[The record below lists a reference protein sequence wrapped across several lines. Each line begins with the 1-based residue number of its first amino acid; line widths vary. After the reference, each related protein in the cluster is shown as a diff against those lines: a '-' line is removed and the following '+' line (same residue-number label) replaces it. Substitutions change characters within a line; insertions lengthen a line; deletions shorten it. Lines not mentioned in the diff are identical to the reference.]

1 MSRSAAVTRFSPR
14 PKGRCLIGHASDN
27 PSVDRDP
34 KKLVGRR
41 IRYYRL
47 KRGWSQEKLA
57 EMADMDRTH
66 VGRIERGEKNIG
78 IENLARLARVLGV
91 RVAGLVKELR

>member
-1 MSRSAAVTRFSPR
+1 M
-14 PKGRCLIGHASDN
+14 
-27 PSVDRDP
+27 DRDP

-41 IRYYRL
+41 IRYYLL

-57 EMADMDRTH
+57 EMADMDRTY

-78 IENLARLARVLGV
+78 IENLVRLAKTLGV